1 MSDSK
6 ELSTEVSKD
15 LLAEAAGNMP
25 VDTSYQRVILPRI
38 GMYTQDQTEG
48 KGKSMT
54 VTAEAGTYYID
65 QESDELNDEGKK
77 VWTKTELGPE
87 IEATVIYHRKKLS
100 YYDNATNEFTASPIF
115 DEDTDVVPLFKA
127 RKEIA
132 RGTPKDL
139 KKNYMYVDPK
149 DGKTKSKLQ
158 DMVVLYV
165 LYKGKIYQS
174 EIKGTSMWA
183 FKSYS
188 RTCVPPVVLTRFN
201 SEYKENGSINWNQMK
216 FITVRKLTEDE
227 VREVV
232 GLQNMIKSSIKAEKD
247 YFASLDTDVPTEEAS
262 GINMDEWNPDSLPK
276 VNVEVLGDGNPM

>member
-87 IEATVIYHRKKLS
+87 IEATVIYHREKLS